1 MVNRKNVAVVFVFVL
16 LLGLLA
22 GCAAQ
27 PVQLPEREVPVSME
41 EAMAAQEA
49 GMAGLAT
56 GSATFTEAQL
66 SSFLTEMIKQNAG
79 GAVPV
84 EGVTTWF
91 NDDGSIAMRI
101 YLTEGT
107 IPGINTVD
115 LVGTLMVEDGRVKVD
130 LAAAGA
136 GPISVTGP
144 MLDLVEGM
152 INRALDDPSLG
163 VAVAVEVGD
172 GVLTISLGQ

>member
-27 PVQLPEREVPVSME
+27 PVQLPDREVPVSMD
-41 EAMAAQEA
+41 EAMMAQQA
-49 GMAGLAT
+49 GMEGLAT
-56 GSATFTEAQL
+56 GSATFTEAEL
-66 SSFLTEMIKQNAG
+66 SSFLTAMIEQNGG
-79 GAVPV
+79 GAVPI

-91 NDDGSIAMRI
+91 NDDGTLAMRI
-101 YLTEGT
+101 QLTPGT
-107 IPGINTVD
+107 VPGIDTLD
-115 LVGTLMVEDGRVKVD
+115 LVGKLMVEDGRVKVELD
-130 LAAAGA
+130 QAGA

-144 MLDLVEGM
+144 MLKLVEGM
-152 INRALDDPSLG
+152 INRALNDPSLG